1 MIRFAHSMIRFAY
14 ARIRFAHARIRFAH
28 ARIRFAYARIRFA
41 YAGIRFAYAGVFL
54 ASLLALAACGAQPDG
69 LTTREAHEKKV
80 GKVFG
85 DLEFGSGVDNRK
97 QANTNRAR
105 RPGVIVE
112 GSEVSNEVTVTGTL
126 ANPYLW
132 RASLDVIDFMP
143 IRQVDPIS
151 GIIITDWYEFPEQ
164 PGTRYKV
171 DIRVLGRTLRADYLT
186 VSVFKEQRDSVR
198 DWQVVAVDPET
209 RLQLEETIITKAREL
224 KQSSGQ

>member
-1 MIRFAHSMIRFAY
+1 MALT
-14 ARIRFAHARIRFAH
+14 ARAKPMKKERRKTLWRHRVRE
-28 ARIRFAYARIRFA
+28 
-41 YAGIRFAYAGVFL
+41 L
-54 ASLLALAACGAQPDG
+54 AS
-69 LTTREAHEKKV
+69 TTTNQE
-80 GKVFG
+80 
-85 DLEFGSGVDNRK
+85 
-97 QANTNRAR
+97 NTNRAR

-112 GSEVSNEVTVTGTL
+112 GSAGGDGVTITGTL

-186 VSVFKEQRDSVR
+186 VSVFKEQRDPVQE
-198 DWQVVAVDPET
+198 WQTVAVDPET

-224 KQSSGQ
+224 KQSSR